1 MKLKRIVFMGTPQF
15 AIPTLELLAKTRFCP
30 VICITQPDKP
40 KGRKQRL
47 TSPEVKTKAL
57 KLNIPVIQPEDV
69 NSTEMI
75 SKLKEINP
83 DIIITVAYGGYLK
96 KEIRKL
102 PKFGCINIHPSLL
115 PKHRGPAPIN
125 YALFNGDKTTGNTV
139 FKITAKMDSGPIVH
153 QSEINIED
161 NENYTELYERLSKIG
176 AEDILKVLETIEK
189 EGLNTISQ
197 DHSKATFSHKIMKED
212 TYIDWSKPAK
222 EIRNKVRGLSE
233 TPGAVASFRNLSI
246 KIIEVEILNKKTN
259 LIPGDIIEVIKNK
272 GIVVA
277 TADNDIL
284 LRRVQP
290 SGKKI
295 MTSHAFSLGARIE
308 SGEKFNNGF

>member
-1 MKLKRIVFMGTPQF
+1 MDIKRIIFMGTPRF
-15 AIPTLELLAKTRFCP
+15 AIPTLELLAETRFCP
-30 VICITQPDKP
+30 VLCVTQPDKP

-47 TSPEVKTKAL
+47 ASPEVKTKAQ

-75 SKLKEINP
+75 SKLKKINT
-83 DIIITVAYGGYLK
+83 DIMIAVAYGGYLK

-102 PKFGCINIHPSLL
+102 PKFGCINLHPSIL
-115 PKHRGPAPIN
+115 PKYRGPAPIN

-139 FKITAKMDSGPIVH
+139 FKITAKMDAGPIIH
-153 QSEINIED
+153 QNVVNIKD
-161 NENYTELYERLSKIG
+161 NENYTELYDRLSKIG

-189 EGLNTISQ
+189 EGLNTITQ

-212 TYIDWSKPAK
+212 TFIDWSKPAK
-222 EIRNKVRGLSE
+222 EIRNKVRGLAE

-259 LIPGDIIEVIKNK
+259 LIPGDIVEVIKNK

-290 SGKKI
+290 
-295 MTSHAFSLGARIE
+295 
-308 SGEKFNNGF
+308 